1 MKKKRKRRDNNY
13 TAILFS
19 SFIILALVL
28 VIILEYIDYKK
39 GKESFLFNKIFKIE
53 KKSKAKKDFNPDLIK
68 TLNNISLKLNYFKD
82 NKKIYHIKATI
93 KRKYYKNLLI
103 NLKLLQKK
111 YGFNIELSEM
121 QKISTRTIYLY
132 KIKSKGV
139 LTNVILL
146 TIIEKSKKII
156 KKPVI
161 KKTLK
166 PRIAFIIDDIGYKE
180 NFSKKLYSLNIPIT
194 ASVIP
199 SSPFAY
205 EESTNLK
212 HFGIEELIHLPMQSR
227 NPDIAHPYSVFIN
240 INSSETQIRS
250 ILKKAMATVPYA
262 SGINNHM
269 GSLIT
274 ANKSIMIKV
283 LKIIKEYGYF
293 FIDSRT
299 TAESVAYQI
308 AKKMK
313 IRTAYRDVF
322 LDHTQDYYHSINEI
336 KRLINIALQKKSAI
350 AIGHPFDST
359 IKAIRDSIS
368 FIRSKGIDIV
378 FASELLE

>member
-1 MKKKRKRRDNNY
+1 MGKKRKKRDNNY
-13 TAILFS
+13 TALLFS
-19 SFIILALVL
+19 TFIILALIFV
-28 VIILEYIDYKK
+28 VILEYIDYKK

-53 KKSKAKKDFNPDLIK
+53 KKKKTKKDFNPYLIK
-68 TLNNISLKLNYFKD
+68 SLNNVSSKLNYFKD
-82 NKKIYHIKATI
+82 DKKIYHIKATI
-93 KRKYYKNLLI
+93 KRKYYKDLLI
-103 NLKLLQKK
+103 NLKSLQKK
-111 YGFNIELSEM
+111 YGFKIELSEM
-121 QKISTRTIYLY
+121 QKLSTRTIYLY
-132 KIKSKGV
+132 KIKSRGI
-139 LTNVILL
+139 LSNILLL
-146 TIIEKSKKII
+146 TIIEKSKKIDKKPII
-156 KKPVI
+156 KKPI
-161 KKTLK
+161 K

-269 GSLIT
+269 GSLVT

-308 AKKMK
+308 AKRMK

-336 KRLINIALQKKSAI
+336 KRLIKIALQKKSAI

-359 IKAIRDSIS
+359 MKAIKDSIPY
-368 FIRSKGIDIV
+368 IRSQGIDIV
-378 FASELLE
+378 FVSELLE